1 MACRISKEYKLSQGK
16 EEYLMLTAD
25 FGSLQMRLTTQDTT
39 LNKST
44 HGKCDPGLY
53 EEFGTVGVLIS
64 IVNCLACVQVPSLL
78 LLSIAASL

>member
-25 FGSLQMRLTTQDTT
+25 FGSLQCQMRLTTQDTT

-44 HGKCDPGLY
+44 HGNCDPGLY
-53 EEFGTVGVLIS
+53 EIYSEDSVCPDAHS
-64 IVNCLACVQVPSLL
+64 
-78 LLSIAASL
+78 